1 MVNLIGRTTG
11 TLFSENVGVYTAT
24 DEWQLATIGGN
35 PVAYYEG
42 SIDLGG
48 LVREEKTFFPTNVMV
63 QGPQL
68 LYITGATTGETYT
81 DVEIISTNP
90 LSETDILWA
99 ANYQIPGMNNN
110 FTLGTLTGQDLQT
123 IVFGQIRTW
132 VVNSTVTLPT
142 LVNQDNFGTN
152 EGIASSELYYYRII
166 SAPPVAGSITAFP
179 TALVV
184 SGGLFEEPEL
194 ERLMRMKRN
203 TRIGV

>member
-1 MVNLIGRTTG
+1 MVNLICRTTN
-11 TLFSENVGVYTAT
+11 TLFSEVAGVYAAT
-24 DEWQLATIGGN
+24 DEWQLATIGGA

-48 LVREEKTFFPTNVMV
+48 LVREEKTFFPINVMV
-63 QGPQL
+63 QGSQL
-68 LYITGATTGETYT
+68 LYITGAATGEVYT
-81 DVEIISTNP
+81 DVQIVSTNP
-90 LSETDILWA
+90 LSDTDLLWA
-99 ANYQIPGMNNN
+99 ANYQLPGMNNGN
-110 FTLGTLTGQDLQT
+110 TLGTLTGQDLQT

-132 VVNSTVTLPT
+132 VVNSTVTTPT

-152 EGIASSELYYYRII
+152 EGIASSKLYYYRILSPPAAGVVI
-166 SAPPVAGSITAFP
+166 TSYPSAI
-179 TALVV
+179 VV